1 MPDWIALFEGIGTC
15 LALGAACV
23 ALFKTIQKSGG
34 DAAKLDDLL
43 QALQGRLTTLEQTIK
58 DFPNEEALDAL
69 ENLVKAFQ
77 AQLAGHIEH
86 GEDGLAT
93 ATAVNRVEAQ
103 LASNQNMA
111 LDAFKG
117 FRADLDHKLS
127 EVYTQINALRTDIN
141 AERTKIEVLRSGS
154 DRILSDQEMNDTSVK
169 QLLTSAATSAQRLT
183 TLETRLERI
192 ETQTNTMMVDI
203 AKLSS
208 RKGN

>member
-1 MPDWIALFEGIGTC
+1 MVDYLAIFEGIGTC
-15 LALGAACV
+15 LALIAAGIAFV
-23 ALFKTIQKSGG
+23 KTIQKSGG
-34 DAAKLDDLL
+34 DAAKQEDLL
-43 QALQGRLTTLEQTIK
+43 QAMKDRIVALEQTIK
-58 DFPNEEALDAL
+58 DYPSEESLDTL
-69 ENLVKAFQ
+69 ENLVKALQ
-77 AQLAGHIEH
+77 SQLSGHLEH

-103 LASNQNMA
+103 LTANQNMA

-117 FRADLDHKLS
+117 SRADLDHKLS
-127 EVYTQINALRTDIN
+127 EVYSQINVLRTEIN

-183 TLETRLERI
+183 TLEARLERI
-192 ETQTNTMMVDI
+192 EMQHSTMMVDI

-208 RKGN
+208 RKGS